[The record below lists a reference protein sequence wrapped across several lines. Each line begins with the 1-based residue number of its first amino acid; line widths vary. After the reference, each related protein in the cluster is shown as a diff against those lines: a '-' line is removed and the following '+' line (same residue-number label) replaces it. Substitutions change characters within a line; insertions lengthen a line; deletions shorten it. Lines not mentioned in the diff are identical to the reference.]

1 LAKTIKRDSGASAHD
16 VGMQRTGTH
25 ADTFVHFVDDLA
37 QVLGDETLT
46 ADEHAARGLLSRSH
60 FDRVIRATAGEP
72 PGAFRRRLRLER
84 AAYQLMTGDS
94 GILDIALDAGYASH
108 EAFDRAFRR
117 AYGVTPSRWRNAPR
131 QFRLPTPNDVHFH
144 PPGGLRLP
152 TRTEVTSVDL
162 IIRMVEHHVWL
173 LGEMLDRAAQLD
185 DAALDRRIELNV
197 EDIDENQT
205 IRSLMSRLIGQMDMW
220 NSVIHDRPYDWKL
233 EEHESTGAMRPRLAE
248 AGREFEAEVRRVV
261 NEGRLD
267 ETFVDA
273 ECSPPEVFTYGGMI
287 AHVLT
292 FAAHRRVLVLGALES
307 AGFSDLG
314 AGDPRSWVAE
324 PA

>member
-1 LAKTIKRDSGASAHD
+1 MGSSGA
-16 VGMQRTGTH
+16 H
-25 ADTFVHFVDDLA
+25 ADTFVRFVDGLA
-37 QVLGDETLT
+37 QALTGDALS
-46 ADEHAARGLLSRSH
+46 ADERAHRAFLSRSH

-72 PGAFRRRLRLER
+72 PGAFRRRLLLER
-84 AAYQLMTGDS
+84 AAYQLTISDA
-94 GILDIALDAGYASH
+94 GILDIAVDAGYSSH

-117 AYGVTPSRWRNAPR
+117 AYGVNPSSWRDSPR

-152 TRTEVTSVDL
+152 TRTEVTSMDL
-162 IIRMVEHHVWL
+162 VMRMVEHHVWL
-173 LGEMLDRAAQLD
+173 LGQMLDRAALLD
-185 DAALDRRIELNV
+185 DAALDKRIELNV

-220 NSVIHDRPYDWKL
+220 NNVIHDRTYDWDV
-233 EEHESTGAMRPRLAE
+233 EQHEQLDSMRSRLRQAGA
-248 AGREFEAEVRRVV
+248 EFLAEVRRVV
-261 NEGRLD
+261 DEARLD

-273 ECSPPEVFTYGGMI
+273 ECSPPEIFTYGGLI

-307 AGFSDLG
+307 AGVSDLG
-314 AGDPRSWVAE
+314 AGDPRKWVAE
-324 PA
+324 AA